1 MGKAGFYMCWTGQ
14 VNIRDVFS
22 KMFLLQT
29 LKLCRPSLTT
39 LNTQKILFWSLK
51 YIGYYKFYLEIV
63 CMLHYFKE
71 NQRTKNQI
79 MFYTTGWYFA
89 ISLYS

>member
-1 MGKAGFYMCWTGQ
+1 MGNAGFYISWTGK

-39 LNTQKILFWSLK
+39 LNTKKNIVLKCKI
-51 YIGYYKFYLEIV
+51 
-63 CMLHYFKE
+63 H
-71 NQRTKNQI
+71 
-79 MFYTTGWYFA
+79 TTSFIWKLSACFA
-89 ISLYS
+89 ILKKIKEQKTQ

>member
-1 MGKAGFYMCWTGQ
+1 MGKAGFYMRWTGK

-39 LNTQKILFWSLK
+39 LNTQKNIVLK
-51 YIGYYKFYLEIV
+51 FKIHRLHKFYLEIA
-63 CMLHYFKE
+63 CKLPYFKE
-71 NQRTKNQI
+71 NQRTK
-79 MFYTTGWYFA
+79 TK
-89 ISLYS
+89 